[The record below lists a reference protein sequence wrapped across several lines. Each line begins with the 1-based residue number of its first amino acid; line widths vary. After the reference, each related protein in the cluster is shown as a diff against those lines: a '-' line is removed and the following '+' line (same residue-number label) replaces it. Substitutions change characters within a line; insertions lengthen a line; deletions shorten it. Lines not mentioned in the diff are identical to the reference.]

1 MLARATPSGEVRARE
16 RVCKSGSGTFCP
28 VLALV
33 IFGDGVGTRSEV
45 GRSEMSL
52 PDPDD
57 DTKHN
62 VVRLGTETLFA
73 IAEQLRR
80 MYDADLRTKPSE
92 ELERL
97 MRRIE
102 RGEDVP

>member
-1 MLARATPSGEVRARE
+1 M
-16 RVCKSGSGTFCP
+16 
-28 VLALV
+28 LALV
-33 IFGDGVGTRSEV
+33 IFGDGVVARSEV

-57 DTKHN
+57 DAKHN

-80 MYDADLRTKPSE
+80 MYDADLRTKPSA